1 MRREEAGGAGWG
13 EEWEGGRSQGAM
25 LMRVGNLSMR
35 TSCYFTTQGGCQSGW
50 HGGFEMKS
58 DELCDADDLAN
69 DTLLFMPALLIFCM
83 SWKGWRRPKYL
94 WLRQKM
100 RLYSMKPITYVHIDF
115 EAQPTFLI
123 LKRVKFPIV
132 VGRVPLYFPPDA
144 SKHIPPTT
152 SVPSCSHH
160 PPPFLPDPPHTL
172 HTLHRR
178 PLLYAPPS

>member
-35 TSCYFTTQGGCQSGW
+35 TSCYFTTQGGSQSGW
-50 HGGFEMKS
+50 HGWFEMKS

-144 SKHIPPTT
+144 SKHIPPTLPCAYPHAPAT
-152 SVPSCSHH
+152 PL
-160 PPPFLPDPPHTL
+160 LPDPPHTL
-172 HTLHRR
+172 HTLHGR